1 MTTVLIIGPGA
12 IGGLFAWHL
21 QHVSTPMAFRHRPD
35 LTLPDTLVDQG
46 QPHTLNWRF
55 PPEGTDFASIDLV
68 LVTCK
73 ATQVEMAVT
82 PLLPMLPD
90 VSWLVCCNGLGPQQ
104 WLANQAPGRVLWGST
119 TEGALIDDS
128 GRIVHTGQGETW
140 IGPAEGDALS
150 ERTRTLGHW
159 LCDQAGPLV
168 WQWDNSPADQLWL
181 KLAINAVINPITA
194 VERLP
199 NGALAEED
207 WAFEVDALSDEIR
220 AIARACDHPLPDDL
234 AERIRAV
241 ARATAGNHSSMR
253 VDVEAG
259 RPTEIEFINGFLI
272 RMAFEADIKA
282 PKLTRWYEAVLKARS

>member
-12 IGGLFAWHL
+12 IGGLLAWHL
-21 QHVSTPMAFRHRPD
+21 QHFTTPMAFRHRPD
-35 LTLPDTLVDQG
+35 LTLPQSLVDRG
-46 QPHTLNWRF
+46 QSHPLDWRF
-55 PPEGTDFASIDLV
+55 PPEGTDFASVDLV
-68 LVTCK
+68 FVTCK

-90 VSWLVCCNGLGPQQ
+90 AHWLICCNGLGPQQ
-104 WLANQAPGRVLWGST
+104 WLADQAPGRVLWGST
-119 TEGALIDDS
+119 TEGALIDNDR
-128 GRIVHTGQGETW
+128 RIVHTGQGETR
-140 IGPAEGDALS
+140 IGPAEGNALN
-150 ERTRTLGHW
+150 EGTRTLGHW
-159 LCDQAGPLV
+159 LCDQSGPLV
-168 WQWDNSPADQLWL
+168 WQWDETPADRLWL

-199 NGALAEED
+199 NGALAED
-207 WAFEVDALSDEIR
+207 GWAGEVDALGDEIQ
-220 AIARACDHPLPDDL
+220 AIASACDHPLPSDL
-234 AERIRAV
+234 ADRIRAV
-241 ARATAGNHSSMR
+241 ARTTADNHSSMR